1 LTIDVHLVS
10 SERGGG
16 CHGVISADHLIGNNA
31 LRANV
36 AGGEKLNATPES
48 VRSFKMPTV
57 HVVTPT

>member
-10 SERGGG
+10 GERGGG

-36 AGGEKLNATPES
+36 AGGEKLNATQKVS
-48 VRSFKMPTV
+48 DRSRCRLCTW
-57 HVVTPT
+57 